1 MAEPVVNPYRLCMAE
16 PDLTTLTH
24 RLANLTRRA
33 MAHQMAMEQWALD
46 AGFRPGCVGALFVLE
61 AVGPMSQKEL
71 SERLLLDP
79 SDLVSLVDILERA
92 GLVDRRRDPA
102 DRRRY
107 ALELTD
113 RGRIAAQRLHQ
124 VSRTAQESVL
134 EPLDEQERRS
144 LAELLERVVFHHS
157 GLVTFEGAGPIGD
170 AAPAAEVVSD
180 RAGAARRSDGS

>member
-1 MAEPVVNPYRLCMAE
+1 MAAPLVNPYSLCVAE
-16 PDLTTLTH
+16 PDLSTLTH

-33 MAHQMAMEQWALD
+33 MAYQMAMEQWALD
-46 AGFRPGCVGALFVLE
+46 AGFRPGCVGCLFVLE

-71 SERLLLDP
+71 AERLLLDP

-92 GLVDRRRDPA
+92 ELVDRRRDPA

-107 ALELTD
+107 ALELTE

-134 EPLDEQERRS
+134 EPLESHEREQLS
-144 LAELLERVVFHHS
+144 ALLSRIVHHHS
-157 GLVTFEGAGPIGD
+157 GLVSF
-170 AAPAAEVVSD
+170 EVVEPPLSD
-180 RAGAARRSDGS
+180 RAAAARRSDGS